1 MRVYDLNDLD
11 NWQEPQREA
20 PAVPQSP
27 KKKRRGGM
35 IAVIIVLIAALIAE
49 PFVFALIQ
57 GKPVS
62 LTNAQINDKGELV
75 LHYSDGTETNLGTVV
90 GRDGT
95 DGKDGV
101 DGMDGAD
108 GTNGSNGST
117 TTITNVSAAATVGL
131 RSAVSI
137 FCTHYEKNRFGTEK
151 PYYSAG
157 SGVIYQIN
165 KTQGDAFVI
174 TNYHVVFDS
183 NSRAKNGIAE
193 EINLYLYGGELQ
205 GQEIKATYVGGSQ
218 NYDIAVLRVED
229 SEILK
234 NSDAIA
240 VSVGDS
246 DAVRVGSTAIA
257 IGNPESMG
265 ISASSG
271 VISVDSEYITMTAPD
286 GVTTVDF
293 RVMRIDTAVNHGNS
307 GGGLFDESG
316 KFIGIV
322 NAKTEDEAVEN
333 IGYALPSTTVMAVAD
348 NIIDFCFEAECE
360 NVRRPIM
367 GVTVITAASTA
378 VYHKETGT
386 ISIRE
391 TVQIHEVSPGQI
403 GSVFQVGDI
412 LVSASLNGVVKEI
425 TRQHHVID
433 LMLTAR
439 PGDTVE
445 FKVQRDGKEITLSV
459 TVTEACLTD
468 Y

>member
-1 MRVYDLNDLD
+1 MEVYDLNDID
-11 NWQEPQREA
+11 NWQEPVKDVPVA
-20 PAVPQSP
+20 PLPP
-27 KKKRRGGM
+27 KKKGRGGL
-35 IAVIIVLIAALIAE
+35 IAIIIVLIAALIAE

-57 GKPVS
+57 GGTVS
-62 LTNAQINDKGELV
+62 VIGAQVNNKGELV
-75 LHYSDGTETNLGTVV
+75 LHYSDGSRANLGTVV
-90 GRDGT
+90 GEDGE

-101 DGMDGAD
+101 DGMDGAN
-108 GTNGSNGST
+108 GTNSSNGINSNV
-117 TTITNVSAAATVGL
+117 TNVSAAATVGL

-137 FCTHYEKNRFGTEK
+137 FCTHYEKGPVGANI
-151 PYYSAG
+151 PYYRAG
-157 SGVIYQIN
+157 SGVIYQMN
-165 KTQGDAFVI
+165 KAQGDAFVI
-174 TNYHVVFDS
+174 TNYHVVFDAD
-183 NSRAKNGIAE
+183 SRTKNGIAE

-218 NYDIAVLRVED
+218 NYDIAILRVED

-240 VSVGDS
+240 ATIGDS
-246 DAVRVGSTAIA
+246 DEVRVGSTAIA

-265 ISASSG
+265 ISASAG
-271 VISVDSEYITMTAPD
+271 VISVDSEYITMTASD
-286 GVTTVDF
+286 GVTSVDF

-316 KFIGIV
+316 KLIGIV
-322 NAKTEDEAVEN
+322 NAKTEDETVEN
-333 IGYALPSTTVMAVAD
+333 IGYALPSSTVTAVAD
-348 NIIDFCFEAECE
+348 NIIDFCYNSACE

-378 VYHKETGT
+378 VYDADAGT
-386 ISIRE
+386 VRIVE

-403 GSVFQVGDI
+403 GSVFQIGDI

-439 PGDTVE
+439 PEDTVE
-445 FKVQRDGKEITLSV
+445 FKVLRNGEEITLNI
-459 TVTEACLTD
+459 TVTQECLTD